1 MILSKS
7 VPSTSAVVVIQDLV
21 QMFMKRRDKSFFQQQ
36 YTAVDHLSFYVP
48 QGSCFGLLGTYSC
61 RFTMDFFIIFLL
73 FCFHLGTNG
82 AGKTTTFRVLINDI
96 EPTSGDISIRKIVG
110 IFPLLMSYIE
120 RTFSFDRTIQKLAFV
135 HNSIGL

>member
-61 RFTMDFFIIFLL
+61 RFTMDLL
-73 FCFHLGTNG
+73 
-82 AGKTTTFRVLINDI
+82 
-96 EPTSGDISIRKIVG
+96 S
-110 IFPLLMSYIE
+110 
-120 RTFSFDRTIQKLAFV
+120 SFVYFV
-135 HNSIGL
+135 FN